1 MCETNWYSVQYG
13 GAKHLLEFGLGRA
26 EDTFVVLHLR
36 PAVTLVVHLQAV
48 VQQVQILLHLLG
60 LVHGVRVQ
68 DLPGRDIINTS
79 TSGKLGGG
87 VGVGGVCDY
96 GHGIKKMRVAPRRCA
111 LANHFRRLA

>member
-1 MCETNWYSVQYG
+1 MCETNWNSVQYG

-26 EDTFVVLHLR
+26 EDTFIVLHLR

-68 DLPGRDIINTS
+68 DLPGRHIINTS
-79 TSGKLGGG
+79 TSGGGG
-87 VGVGGVCDY
+87 GG
-96 GHGIKKMRVAPRRCA
+96 G
-111 LANHFRRLA
+111 L